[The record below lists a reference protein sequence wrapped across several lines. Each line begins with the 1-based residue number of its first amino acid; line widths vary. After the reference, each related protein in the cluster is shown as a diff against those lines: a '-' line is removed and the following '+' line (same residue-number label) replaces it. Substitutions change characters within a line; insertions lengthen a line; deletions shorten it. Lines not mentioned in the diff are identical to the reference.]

1 MEESIIFSEYALR
14 RMSRRGITKE
24 QVCYCVTHHS
34 SEEEYC
40 PANDE
45 IVFPTV
51 LPDGRNIK
59 VRIRDGNKKIKYVI
73 DAFSFNKEKG
83 E

>member
-1 MEESIIFSEYALR
+1 MEETIIFNEYALR
-14 RMSRRGITKE
+14 RMSQRGITKE
-24 QVCYCVTHHS
+24 QVCYCITHHS
-34 SEEEYC
+34 SEEAYC
-40 PANDE
+40 PANGE

-59 VRIRDGNKKIKYVI
+59 VRVRDGNKKTIYVI
-73 DAFSFNKEKG
+73 DAFSFNKERG